1 MGLTLVLDFPE
12 LYTFLDLYNEIE
24 NIIKKKIPQK
34 EKEITKIIAN
44 FLMSD
49 KYMIFCKTNNNVCK
63 EKNLEHFSFLL
74 KIILMCEINEKYLS
88 VKILFPLI
96 EELKLLKFENQ
107 LDKVKKIDGNNIIS
121 TYLKNNKDSID
132 KLKDSPKN
140 IKIIES
146 FKSNDRAQINFFL
159 YSYFI
164 YIFSFFFEN
173 EEWRLKYKDG

>member
-1 MGLTLVLDFPE
+1 MGLTLELDFPE
-12 LYTFLDLYNEIE
+12 LYTFLDIYNEIE

-49 KYMIFCKTNNNVCK
+49 KYIVFCKMDKNSCK
-63 EKNLEHFSFLL
+63 VDNLEHFSFLL

-107 LDKVKKIDGNNIIS
+107 LYKIKKIDEDLEEKITINTI
-121 TYLKNNKDSID
+121 YLLRNEDSID
-132 KLKDSPKN
+132 KLKDSPN
-140 IKIIES
+140 I
-146 FKSNDRAQINFFL
+146 
-159 YSYFI
+159 
-164 YIFSFFFEN
+164 
-173 EEWRLKYKDG
+173 LKY